1 MASPGSEAGAG
12 LAAAALP
19 RASASTLTAAVAR
32 PTPSLGTAT
41 PPMRLL
47 RAAAP
52 LGGSPVVAQHPAEP
66 AVRTAGARV
75 AGRSVQR
82 AFLPAALDGR
92 RIGNGRVGH
101 AVGNGPA
108 APGGAPVG
116 TAPLGVATRG
126 AGASERGVLRRR
138 IGAAGPL
145 RSFAGAPGQHVA
157 APASGPRPRTQ
168 APRRPTA
175 PGWPIGPTDARATGT
190 PAALAESPATR
201 DAQGPAWAAK
211 PRASRATLASVTGV
225 PDATHHHVAAGRP
238 GRARHAEQ
246 GPLRRSPLLG
256 GLLASSAVAPPRG
269 SAPARTAT
277 TARVGSALRTG
288 AGNALPTGADNA
300 PPPVPAIARASAGG
314 SPGTSATVRRSL
326 DRAAMAWLMDAPT
339 STPER
344 QAPMSH
350 ALADA
355 PPLPRSA
362 APAPASAA
370 GLDEATMARI
380 VDAVVDRV
388 EARLS
393 DEVERRAHRAGRG
406 VF

>member
-1 MASPGSEAGAG
+1 MPASDQQSTSSPAV
-12 LAAAALP
+12 ALP

-32 PTPSLGTAT
+32 STPSLLTAT
-41 PPMRLL
+41 PPVRLL

-52 LGGSPVVAQHPAEP
+52 LSGSHVVAQHPAEP
-66 AVRTAGARV
+66 AARTAGARV

-92 RIGNGRVGH
+92 RIGGDGPVGH
-101 AVGNGPA
+101 AIGNSA
-108 APGGAPVG
+108 AAHGSAPVG
-116 TAPLGVATRG
+116 AATLGIGTRG
-126 AGASERGVLRRR
+126 TGAHVGVRGVLRRR

-145 RSFAGAPGQHVA
+145 RSFAGAPGQRVA
-157 APASGPRPRTQ
+157 APTSGSRASMQ
-168 APRRPTA
+168 ATRRPTA
-175 PGWPIGPTDARATGT
+175 AGWPVAATHATETPPTMAQST
-190 PAALAESPATR
+190 PATR
-201 DAQGPAWAAK
+201 ASQGPAWAAK
-211 PRASRATLASVTGV
+211 PRASRETLASVNGV
-225 PDATHHHVAAGRP
+225 PDATHHDVPAGRP

-246 GPLRRSPLLG
+246 GTLRRSPLLG

-269 SAPARTAT
+269 ATPARTAT
-277 TARVGSALRTG
+277 TARVGG
-288 AGNALPTGADNA
+288 ALPNGAVNA

-339 STPER
+339 TTPER